1 MTTQTRN
8 ETSPEGP
15 DLEALLRGDHQAFEA
30 LVRSES
36 PRLFR
41 MIARIVHDEDEAESI
56 LQETFLQAYK
66 RLHTFRRESKLT
78 TWLYAIGL
86 NLARASLRKRKR
98 YETMEEDQLER
109 LQPSFR
115 YGMYTER
122 AEAWNPQR
130 VAERAERRRLV
141 HDAIDRLPEDY
152 RVVVTLRDLNELPT
166 ADVAQMLGISEGAV
180 RVRLHRARQ
189 ALRKLLDE
197 HFRDS

>member
-1 MTTQTRN
+1 VTTQTRK
-8 ETSPEGP
+8 ETVPEGP
-15 DLEALLRGDHQAFEA
+15 DLEAVLRGDHDAFEA
-30 LVRSES
+30 LVRAES

-41 MIARIVHDEDEAESI
+41 MITRIVHDDDEARSL
-56 LQETFLQAYK
+56 LQETYLQAYK

-98 YETMEEDQLER
+98 YDTLEEDQIER

-122 AEAWNPQR
+122 AEAWNPEKVVEQS
-130 VAERAERRRLV
+130 ERRRLV
-141 HDAIDRLPEDY
+141 RTAIERLPEDY
-152 RVVVTLRDLNELPT
+152 RVVITLRDLNELPT
-166 ADVAQMLGISEGAV
+166 ADVAQMLGITEGAV

-197 HFRDS
+197 HFRD